1 MYPHAA
7 AIEITPTRISSGE
20 VKNASQVPAT
30 LAIAKEIKAAAFT
43 DLAEA
48 IPLATK
54 RIGPTRSA
62 SVPLT
67 PSL

>member
-1 MYPHAA
+1 MYPQAA
-7 AIEITPTRISSGE
+7 AIEMIPTRISNGE

-30 LAIAKEIKAAAFT
+30 LAIVKEINAAAYT
-43 DLAEA
+43 DLTEA

>member
-7 AIEITPTRISSGE
+7 AIEITPTRMSSGE
-20 VKNASQVPAT
+20 VKKANQVPAM
-30 LAIAKEIKAAAFT
+30 LAIAKEAKAAYLT
-43 DLAEA
+43 ELAVA